1 MSGSE
6 HSAVVVTTAAAASG
20 RSTGASLRVD
30 DVHDVLAGCGLSVT
44 RVPLGQL
51 AGLQGTSCL
60 GVAVSY
66 ACAGSLRQLRLTT
79 AAVWLD
85 AVDSWLLVNGSGLR
99 AAHPS
104 YAARFARDAA
114 RLLVMPS
121 PDLVTY
127 ISEADRR
134 ADRGTIRGRVRF
146 VLPGSVP
153 VPHAGPRA
161 PGHRAV
167 LAGDWSYAPNRDGL
181 AWFCTEVLPLLEAL
195 LHDLDWRVELFGSGA
210 PPLPPQIVNRGYVED
225 PAELLRIGDVH
236 LAPIRHGAGVKR
248 KVLQPLLAG
257 LAVVTT
263 TSGARG
269 LRRPPALDVA
279 DDPTS
284 FARAVARHLRG
295 PTNFPPLGPADVHD
309 CDETDAVRE
318 WVRVRLAACSHR

>member
-1 MSGSE
+1 M
-6 HSAVVVTTAAAASG
+6 VVTTAAAATG
-20 RSTGASLRVD
+20 RSTGASLRID
-30 DVHDVLAGCGLSVT
+30 DVHDVLAGCGVSVT
-44 RVPLGQL
+44 RIPLGQL
-51 AGLQGTSCL
+51 AGLQHTSCL

-79 AAVWLD
+79 ASVWLD

-99 AAHPS
+99 AGHPS
-104 YAARFARDAA
+104 YAVRFVRDAA

-127 ISEADRR
+127 ISAADRR
-134 ADRGTIRGRVRF
+134 ADRGTIRGRSGL
-146 VLPGSVP
+146 VLPGTAP
-153 VPHAGPRA
+153 VSHAGPRA

-167 LAGDWSYAPNRDGL
+167 LAGDWGYAPNRDGL
-181 AWFCTEVLPLLEAL
+181 AWFCTEVLPLLEPL

-210 PPLPPQIVNRGYVED
+210 PPLPPRIVNRGYVED
-225 PAELLRIGDVH
+225 PAELLRVGDVH

-263 TSGARG
+263 TSGAHG

-279 DDPTS
+279 NDPFS
-284 FARAVARHLRG
+284 FAGAVARRLRG
-295 PTNFPPLGPADVHD
+295 PAGTAPPSPAHVHD
-309 CDETDAVRE
+309 RDETDAVRE
-318 WVRVRLAACSHR
+318 WVHRRLDACSHP